1 MLFSN
6 IIETF
11 LFQQGVEE
19 QILVRTGNG
28 NIIRQSILQGWSCY
42 LQLLRSAQII
52 AFAKIVV
59 VFFL

>member
-42 LQLLRSAQII
+42 LQLLRGAQIV

>member
-1 MLFSN
+1 MILSD

-28 NIIRQSILQGWSCY
+28 NIIRQSVLQRWSCY
-42 LQLLRSAQII
+42 LQLLRGAQIV